1 MADYAQRLR
10 LLDSGA
16 HCKSQAM
23 LAPREF
29 KIVWADDDDLFRTA
43 VHAMLRQAGVEVY
56 SCANGVEAV
65 KLCETIKPDV
75 ALFDLDMPYLDGFEA
90 ARRLRSNPALLGMRL
105 VAITGRASLDFRMR
119 AVDSSFDQFLCKPVA
134 LRHLLRALHMT
145 GPTAPAR
152 QVGGQNRVR

>member
-1 MADYAQRLR
+1 
-10 LLDSGA
+10 
-16 HCKSQAM
+16 M

-29 KIVWADDDDLFRTA
+29 KLVWADDDDLFRSA
-43 VHAMLRQAGVEVY
+43 VHAMLRHAGVEVY
-56 SCANGVEAV
+56 PCANGVEAV
-65 KLCETIKPDV
+65 KLCETIRPDA

-134 LRHLLRALHMT
+134 LKQLLRALHMT
-145 GPTAPAR
+145 GPTAPLQHVVGQRRAR
-152 QVGGQNRVR
+152 

>member
-29 KIVWADDDDLFRTA
+29 KIVWADDDELFRTA

-152 QVGGQNRVR
+152 QVGGQNRMR

>member
-29 KIVWADDDDLFRTA
+29 KIVWADDDELFRTA

-134 LRHLLRALHMT
+134 LRHLLRAVHMT
-145 GPTAPAR
+145 GPAAPAGA
-152 QVGGQNRVR
+152 VGGQNRMR